1 MKKGRAVIV
10 SLRRYSRTIDSK
22 ITLSAQKGQEWIMS
36 IRAGRVCVFGE
47 NISEEQIKEVVMEY
61 LRENEYDDTDD
72 SASLH
77 TAEEIEEAAE
87 MIVNG
92 GTLDCD
98 MDCYWIDDVD
108 MYV

>member
-1 MKKGRAVIV
+1 MEKKKVKAFFRNQID
-10 SLRRYSRTIDSK
+10 LYRRV
-22 ITLSAQKGQEWIMS
+22 
-36 IRAGRVCVFGE
+36 VCVFDS
-47 NISEEQIKEVVMEY
+47 NVSEEQMKEVVMEY

>member
-1 MKKGRAVIV
+1 MEKKKVKAF
-10 SLRRYSRTIDSK
+10 LRNQIDSHRK
-22 ITLSAQKGQEWIMS
+22 V
-36 IRAGRVCVFGE
+36 VCVFDSSV
-47 NISEEQIKEVVMEY
+47 SEEQMKEVVMEY

-72 SASLH
+72 SALLH